1 MKKFWKALGITALAA
16 SVIPYYVDSDESKCT
31 KTIRALLWQV
41 KTHPS
46 EKHEGKTAAEISLG
60 LNLPDFKKLAASCKS
75 GCEQEEEVEVSE
87 EAEEAAEE
95 LSAEEPAEMPQ
106 TAEASPADPQ

>member
-16 SVIPYYVDSDESKCT
+16 GVIPYYVDSDESKCT
-31 KTIRALLWQV
+31 RTIRALLWQV

-60 LNLPDFKKLAASCKS
+60 FMLPDFKALAARCK
-75 GCEQEEEVEVSE
+75 GGYEQEEAAAEEAEAPTEEVSE
-87 EAEEAAEE
+87 QQAPTEQ
-95 LSAEEPAEMPQ
+95 P
-106 TAEASPADPQ
+106 PADAE

>member
-46 EKHEGKTAAEISLG
+46 EEHEGKTAAEISLG
-60 LNLPDFKKLAASCKS
+60 LNLPDFKKLAARGK
-75 GCEQEEEVEVSE
+75 GCCETAEKVEDVAE
-87 EAEEAAEE
+87 MTAEETTAAPE
-95 LSAEEPAEMPQ
+95 

>member
-1 MKKFWKALGITALAA
+1 MKKIWKALGITALAS

-46 EKHEGKTAAEISLG
+46 EEHEGKTAAEISLG
-60 LNLPDFKKLAASCKS
+60 LNLPDFWKLAASCKG
-75 GCEQEEEVEVSE
+75 GCEQEEEAEVSE
-87 EAEEAAEE
+87 ESAEAAEAAEE
-95 LSAEEPAEMPQ
+95 EPAEAPQ
-106 TAEASPADPQ
+106 TAKNAPADSE

>member
-60 LNLPDFKKLAASCKS
+60 LNLPDFKKLAASCKG
-75 GCEQEEEVEVSE
+75 GCEQEEEAEVSE
-87 EAEEAAEE
+87 EAAEAAEE
-95 LSAEEPAEMPQ
+95 EPAEAPQ
-106 TAEASPADPQ
+106 TAKDAPADSE

>member
-46 EKHEGKTAAEISLG
+46 EEHEGKTAAEISLG
-60 LNLPDFKKLAASCKS
+60 LNLPDFKKLAASCKG
-75 GCEQEEEVEVSE
+75 GCEQEEEAEVSE
-87 EAEEAAEE
+87 EAAEAAEE
-95 LSAEEPAEMPQ
+95 EPAEAPQ
-106 TAEASPADPQ
+106 TAKDAPADSE

>member
-46 EKHEGKTAAEISLG
+46 EEHEGKTAAEISLG
-60 LNLPDFKKLAASCKS
+60 LNLPDFKKLAASCK
-75 GCEQEEEVEVSE
+75 GEMAEEAVESAEAVE
-87 EAEEAAEE
+87 AAEEAA
-95 LSAEEPAEMPQ
+95 AEEPAEMPQ
-106 TAEASPADPQ
+106 TAEDAPADSE

>member
-16 SVIPYYVDSDESKCT
+16 SVIPYYVDSDEKKCT
-31 KTIRALLWQV
+31 KTIRALLWQI

-60 LNLPDFKKLAASCKS
+60 FMLPDFKALAARCKG
-75 GCEQEEEVEVSE
+75 GCEQEAAAAEEAEAPTEEVSE
-87 EAEEAAEE
+87 QQAPTEQ
-95 LSAEEPAEMPQ
+95 P
-106 TAEASPADPQ
+106 PADAE

>member
-1 MKKFWKALGITALAA
+1 MKKIWKALGITALAA

-46 EKHEGKTAAEISLG
+46 EEHEGKTAAEISLG

-75 GCEQEEEVEVSE
+75 GCEQEEEAEVT
-87 EAEEAAEE
+87 EEAAEAAE
-95 LSAEEPAEMPQ
+95 EEPAEAPQ
-106 TAEASPADPQ
+106 TAEDAPADSE